1 MKLAKAIHVID
12 LCPNVACDDATDES
26 RSVKFVVVSCAK
38 EKVEKGREREGIPS
52 GTSSSKSSC

>member
-1 MKLAKAIHVID
+1 MID